1 LLGIGVIAALVIG
14 WQIAAFAGPVG
25 SAQGFEDDDGN
36 LADDAAVPGIDWNSF
51 ADVIWSPHP
60 ATTPTRQTP
69 DNYTALGFQFKG
81 IEDYPNPG
89 ASTGTTADTSFAGG
103 TKQDDTCAKVISAKP
118 PNKDDLTRVYLAS
131 KTNPTDGHVFL
142 DLAWARIPQNS
153 TSASAHV
160 GFEFNQGSTACGVG
174 SGGLVQRTVGDM
186 LIVYDFEGGSG
197 PPVLTLRRWLTDP
210 TDPNQEDFF
219 TDENNPCDVDSN
231 SPPCWGDAVNLTAGG
246 FAEGRVNTAN
256 VTDALA
262 PPALNSASGESTDR
276 ILGTQEFGEAGID
289 LTAAGVIPA
298 GSCFPAGKA
307 YAVSRSSGQ
316 SSQAQMKDLVGPANF
331 NLTNCGTVIIK
342 KHTNPRDLDQEFS
355 FTSNLSGTQISCT
368 QTTAAGVTPVE
379 TPTSFSLNDNGTGD
393 TASNT
398 QTCTNVPAGSY
409 TVTEGNDPTGFT
421 FDDLSCTATTG
432 SSGTQNATTEKQAD
446 ITLASGG
453 TVTCTYVN
461 NQDRQSTLNTAQG
474 FIPQDTAAITGVN
487 MAFDGSVTFKLLKGT
502 LGDTTG
508 ETCANAETTDTVVY
522 EQTVANNALGNP
534 NTTPPSRTAT
544 TTNPGGD
551 PTTASTTDGYTILD
565 GASEGAYYWKVFYN
579 GTTDPDV
586 TSCNENSTVSI
597 NNGSGVSEPP
607 TL

>member
-1 LLGIGVIAALVIG
+1 MSKRTKWLLAIGVIATLVIG

-25 SAQGFEDDDGN
+25 LAQGFEDDDGN
-36 LADDAAVPGIDWNSF
+36 LADDSTAGIDWNSF
-51 ADVIWSPHP
+51 DPVVWSPHP
-60 ATTPTRQTP
+60 AQTPTRQT
-69 DNYTALGFQFKG
+69 DAKTVSGFQFKG

-89 ASTGTTADTSFAGG
+89 ATSGTTADTSFNGG
-103 TKQDDTCAKVISAKP
+103 VKQDNDCGGVGAGKP

-131 KTNPTDGHVFL
+131 KTLPSNGHVFL

-160 GFEFNQGSTACGVG
+160 GFEFNQGSTACPAG
-174 SGGLVQRTVGDM
+174 SNGLVRRTTGDI

-210 TDPNQEDFF
+210 TDADQEDFF
-219 TDENNPCDVDSN
+219 TDEANPCDVDSN
-231 SPPCWGDAVNLTAGG
+231 APPCWGDAKNLTAGG
-246 FAEGRVNTAN
+246 FAEGKVNTGN
-256 VTDALA
+256 VTDALS

-276 ILGTQEFGEAGID
+276 TLATQEFGEAGID
-289 LTAAGVIPA
+289 LTAADVIPA
-298 GSCFPAGKA
+298 NSCFPAGKA

-316 SSQAQMKDLVGPANF
+316 SSQAQMKDLVGPAPF
-331 NLTNCGTVIIK
+331 NLTNCGTVNII
-342 KHTNPRDLDQEFS
+342 KHTNPGGLDQNFG
-355 FTSNLSGTQISCT
+355 FTSTLAGADIKCT
-368 QTTAAGVTPVE
+368 TDTTPAGFT
-379 TPTSFSLNDNGTGD
+379 LNDAGTD
-393 TASNT
+393 TES
-398 QTCTNVPAGSY
+398 CTNVPAGSY
-409 TVTEGNDPTGFT
+409 TVTEGANPTGFS

-432 SSGTQNATTEKQAD
+432 SSGTQNAATEKQAD
-446 ITLASGG
+446 ITLAAGG

-474 FIPQDTAAITGVN
+474 YIPQDTATITGVN

-502 LGDTTG
+502 LGDTDG
-508 ETCANAETTDTVVY
+508 ETCANTTDTVVY
-522 EQTVANNALGNP
+522 EQTVANNALSNP

-586 TSCNENSTVSI
+586 TSCNENSSVSI